1 MGAICNKGGEEA
13 PPTQTRP
20 KKAGPQGSLGDT
32 LDSHLR
38 MDTVM
43 NEQRRLTSAEKKEQA
58 DHFLTFKDKMQF
70 KTVARFHEHYS
81 KRKEI
86 GSGAFGTVHIGMH
99 RKTNL
104 PCAIKTIKKESLM
117 VHEVYEELNKSE
129 LEILESTVHPNIT
142 RIFELMEDS
151 RNYYIVMEVI
161 TGGDLL
167 KKIGRLQRFT
177 EAQAIGV
184 IHQLLLALNFMH

>member
-20 KKAGPQGSLGDT
+20 KRNGPHGGAPGNDDQFA
-32 LDSHLR
+32 SHLR
-38 MDTVM
+38 IDTVM
-43 NEQRRLTSAEKKEQA
+43 NDQRRLTAAEKQEQA
-58 DHFLTFKDKMQF
+58 EHFLTFKDKMSF
-70 KTVARFHEHYS
+70 KTVSRFHEHYS

-117 VHEVYEELNKSE
+117 VHEVY
-129 LEILESTVHPNIT
+129 
-142 RIFELMEDS
+142 
-151 RNYYIVMEVI
+151 
-161 TGGDLL
+161 
-167 KKIGRLQRFT
+167 
-177 EAQAIGV
+177 
-184 IHQLLLALNFMH
+184 